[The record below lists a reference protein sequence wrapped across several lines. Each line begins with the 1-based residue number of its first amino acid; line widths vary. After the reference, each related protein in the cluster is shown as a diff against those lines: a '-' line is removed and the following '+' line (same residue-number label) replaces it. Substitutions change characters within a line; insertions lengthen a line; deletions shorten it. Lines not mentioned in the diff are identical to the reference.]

1 MLRIACADKKY
12 ALYFSCSHS
21 LLLTPVWT
29 SPRGYNH
36 REVGRK
42 VSQIQAVLAR
52 RCAAVGEL
60 QQQLLRAGWHRG
72 VAQWGVLGQGG
83 QIFAPVAGFDGGMP
97 PENVGCPPF
106 VDERMYTRD
115 GSSDNLQGGRAE
127 EVFSPEFSIHKT
139 PTPTSPS
146 ALRQTSD
153 NSETGEVN
161 LKIAS
166 DVDRLLMSSSRVP
179 VKFRRSSQAQVYA
192 GKKHGEGIFVDDPGF
207 LAEWSVEAIALV
219 RRLLF
224 RAGNGK
230 VPIPCETNWIEENS
244 SPHHGGDNELSNRNA
259 VSRLRTLPLWASQV
273 AVQCG
278 HDATPPPN
286 SNTATTSS
294 LQIHPE
300 AQVRITI
307 TDVPLLVAEV
317 EELLDIMEGMMGIQR
332 QRRLERLRPP
342 SWLRSNWYIVATVAP
357 SLAFLFR
364 RLRTK
369 GYGKQAIRFVVQKVS
384 TFFRE
389 RVVDPVVAM

>member
-1 MLRIACADKKY
+1 
-12 ALYFSCSHS
+12 
-21 LLLTPVWT
+21 
-29 SPRGYNH
+29 
-36 REVGRK
+36 
-42 VSQIQAVLAR
+42 
-52 RCAAVGEL
+52 VGEL

-97 PENVGCPPF
+97 PENVGGPPL
-106 VDERMYTRD
+106 VDERMYNRD
-115 GSSDNLQGGRAE
+115 GSSDNLQGVRAE
-127 EVFSPEFSIHKT
+127 ELFSPEFSIHKT
-139 PTPTSPS
+139 PTPATTS
-146 ALRQTSD
+146 AVRQTSD

-166 DVDRLLMSSSRVP
+166 DVDRLLMSSSRVGVNDSAYP
-179 VKFRRSSQAQVYA
+179 YIDGGVFRRSSQAQVYA
-192 GKKHGEGIFVDDPGF
+192 GKKHGEGIFVDDPAF

-224 RAGNGK
+224 RAGNGR
-230 VPIPCETNWIEENS
+230 VPIPCETNWIKEDA
-244 SPHHGGDNELSNRNA
+244 SPHHGGDNEPAKRNA
-259 VSRLRTLPLWASQV
+259 GFRLRRLPLWASEV
-273 AVQCG
+273 AVQRG

-286 SNTATTSS
+286 SNTTTSSS
-294 LQIHPE
+294 LQIYPD
-300 AQVRITI
+300 AKVRITI